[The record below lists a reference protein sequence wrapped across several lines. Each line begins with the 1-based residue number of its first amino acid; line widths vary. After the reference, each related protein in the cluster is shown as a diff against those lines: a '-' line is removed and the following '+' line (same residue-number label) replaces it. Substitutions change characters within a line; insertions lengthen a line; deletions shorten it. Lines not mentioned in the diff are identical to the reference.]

1 MTDLKIMVD
10 ATKQL
15 NLAWS
20 TCSKDIE
27 KEDDTSEVYNAMC
40 EIDEAIIN
48 LVEKVGLCVK
58 ALSINTM
65 YGNSSLATTHN
76 SVVKRSRV

>member
-10 ATKQL
+10 AARQL
-15 NLAWS
+15 NQTWS

-27 KEDDTSEVYNAMC
+27 KEDDTSKVYNAMC

-48 LVEKVGLCVK
+48 LVKGT
-58 ALSINTM
+58 INQ
-65 YGNSSLATTHN
+65 HN
-76 SVVKRSRV
+76 VWQFFTCNYT